1 MADAQFFHL
10 MELNNAT
17 TVEEALAAL
26 EWIRGR
32 ASDCAGEPPF
42 ILTVVSLSTRPPHPL
57 SVLSLTKGLT
67 LYFFP
72 IVPPTPHPLRSAGS
86 H

>member
-57 SVLSLTKGLT
+57 SVFHSLTLS
-67 LYFFP
+67 FFP